1 MLMNN
6 VPTDVKRCL
15 PLGPVLFVLAWSAYK
30 AVMLAGSMMAPWQGM
45 VELWLLDFSYIAVL
59 LAAAMVA
66 GQARNGWL
74 RSLALLVLTVLTLYY
89 LIDSFVVLALDQHAT
104 LGDIERYAVEWGVV
118 SSFFDMRMLLAVI
131 AFLLSFALFFPFTRR
146 VRSLSFGSLAL
157 LLLSGIAAAS
167 YSPQPLL
174 RYATLDPAAV
184 AQRYLRPVPGQPGQ
198 QDRYTGR
205 QIAYYARLGQDPV
218 KVPASKPDIILVI
231 VESLS
236 SINSRR
242 VSGVGDLLGRFDR
255 MTGDGLLFRNFF
267 ANHQASEGG
276 IISLLSG
283 VPPIHYPTATQ
294 YMFDEFAHQPSA
306 LGAYRRQGYYTEFLT
321 NAELSFIGLDRYLE
335 GLGVD
340 RARGRDEVESMRNA
354 RRVVQDAPPD
364 DLLYAEALSTLPE
377 LAAKRRSFLLVLATT
392 STHLP
397 YTNPIGGPDRAAAVW
412 DWSLEQLALFYG
424 RLRRSGYFDHGI
436 LLITGDHRQMRP
448 LTRPEIA
455 RYGDSARARVPLLV
469 IGKGY
474 SQGAVD
480 DRFFQQADL
489 LRDLDRIRDP
499 AAELSPH
506 PIWVERYNRK
516 YGHIGLIDS
525 LGVFDEGGNG
535 RREYHL
541 KVPGN
546 RVVWLDGRPAFA
558 RSVETRIQEQR
569 SAHQFHRSQLG
580 VAH

>member
-1 MLMNN
+1 
-6 VPTDVKRCL
+6 
-15 PLGPVLFVLAWSAYK
+15 
-30 AVMLAGSMMAPWQGM
+30 
-45 VELWLLDFSYIAVL
+45 
-59 LAAAMVA
+59 
-66 GQARNGWL
+66 
-74 RSLALLVLTVLTLYY
+74 
-89 LIDSFVVLALDQHAT
+89 
-104 LGDIERYAVEWGVV
+104 
-118 SSFFDMRMLLAVI
+118 
-131 AFLLSFALFFPFTRR
+131 
-146 VRSLSFGSLAL
+146 SLAL

-174 RYATLDPAAV
+174 RYAALDPAAV
-184 AQRYLRPVPGQPGQ
+184 AQRYLRPAPRQPGQ
-198 QDRYTGR
+198 QDKYTAR
-205 QIAYYARLGQDPV
+205 QIAYFASLGQDPV
-218 KVPASKPDIILVI
+218 KAPASRPDIVLVI

-236 SINSRR
+236 SINSRK

-255 MTGDGLLFRNFF
+255 IADDGLLFRNFF

-294 YMFDEFAHQPSA
+294 YMFDEFARQPSA
-306 LGAYRRQGYYTEFLT
+306 LGAYRQQGYYTEFLT
-321 NAELSFIGLDRYLE
+321 NAELSFIGLNRYLE

-340 RARGRDEVESMRNA
+340 RSRGRDEVESMRKA
-354 RRVVQDAPPD
+354 TRVVQDAPPD
-364 DLLYAEALSTLPE
+364 DLLYAEALSTLRE
-377 LAAKRRSFLLVLATT
+377 LTAQRRPFLLVLATT

-397 YTNPIGGPDRAAAVW
+397 YTSPVGGPDTAAAVW

-424 RLRRSGYFDHGI
+424 RLRHSGYFDHGI
-436 LLITGDHRQMRP
+436 LLITGDHRQMLP
-448 LTRPEIA
+448 LTRREVA

-474 SQGAVD
+474 PRGAVD

-489 LRDLDRIRDP
+489 LRDLDRVRDP
-499 AAELSPH
+499 GAELSPH

-525 LGVFDEGGNG
+525 LGVFDEGDNG

-546 RVVWLDGRPAFA
+546 QVVWLDGRPAFA
-558 RSVETRIQEQR
+558 RLVETRIQEQR
-569 SAHQFHRSQLG
+569 SAHQFHRGQAG
-580 VAH
+580 VTH